1 MERRYVSIWFRH
13 LKTDWFTRRQP
24 ALGKLPFVLATPDH
38 GRMIV
43 TAANALAQKK
53 GVEAGM
59 VLADARAM
67 IPALQYFDD
76 EPDRAAKLLTALA
89 EWCIRYSPAVA
100 IDSPDGLMIDATGC
114 AHLWG
119 GESEY
124 LAHIGQRFKNFGYD
138 TRSAIADTLGAAW
151 AIARFGNSA
160 RIVEPGGQTN
170 ALLLLPPAALRI
182 EAGLVE
188 RLEKLGL
195 RQISQFISMP
205 RTALRRRFGQPL
217 LKRLDQAMG
226 AEEETIQ
233 PVNPIEPYQ
242 ERLPCLELIMTATGI
257 QIALERLLDSLCQRL
272 MMEEKGL
279 RLAIFKCHRVDGKTE
294 QVEIGTN
301 RPSCNSR
308 HLFRLFENKIT
319 GIEPALGIELFI
331 LEAPKVEDLPPV
343 QRKLFEQ
350 GAGLNDNALAEL
362 LDRLAGKIGGHHIH
376 RYVPDEHYW
385 PERCYKL
392 AAKLEEEPQTSWKSS
407 RPRPLQLLPQPEP
420 IEVSA
425 PIPDYPPMN
434 FRYREKLHKILK
446 ADGPERIEPEWWL
459 QDGQHRDYYC
469 VEDEDGHRYWL
480 FRLGHYDAA
489 KTYRWFVH
497 GFFA

>member
-257 QIALERLLDSLCQRL
+257 QIALERLLDSL
-272 MMEEKGL
+272 
-279 RLAIFKCHRVDGKTE
+279 
-294 QVEIGTN
+294 
-301 RPSCNSR
+301 
-308 HLFRLFENKIT
+308 
-319 GIEPALGIELFI
+319 
-331 LEAPKVEDLPPV
+331 
-343 QRKLFEQ
+343 
-350 GAGLNDNALAEL
+350 
-362 LDRLAGKIGGHHIH
+362 
-376 RYVPDEHYW
+376 
-385 PERCYKL
+385 
-392 AAKLEEEPQTSWKSS
+392 
-407 RPRPLQLLPQPEP
+407 
-420 IEVSA
+420 
-425 PIPDYPPMN
+425 
-434 FRYREKLHKILK
+434 
-446 ADGPERIEPEWWL
+446 
-459 QDGQHRDYYC
+459 
-469 VEDEDGHRYWL
+469 
-480 FRLGHYDAA
+480 
-489 KTYRWFVH
+489 
-497 GFFA
+497 